1 MVCGGHTNGSQAP
14 ITYSN
19 CKAQSFARMD
29 QATSTN
35 LYSIIMNSNGKG
47 QRLDLAQV
55 YEFLAQ
61 VDLAQV

>member
-1 MVCGGHTNGSQAP
+1 MIAQVTQMAVKRQLH
-14 ITYSN
+14 Y